1 MAEDPIGRAV
11 RNMLNVRMMENG
23 IAASADGLLY
33 DLFGEIAGLIGRVDP
48 AGAVAGARDR
58 RIAALVRQVRALV
71 GPAYQQLLGELQQSL
86 QAAGLQ
92 QSAWAAGTLDVALG
106 AAGAQIQIAAGPISP
121 EMLRAIVEHDPFR
134 GATLNEWAARQADTT
149 VFQVRRQVQLGLLQ
163 GETVAELIDRVR
175 GQETG
180 FFARDPATGAL
191 VARGTEGA
199 EVVPRYTGG
208 VLQTSTRQA
217 EALVRTAV
225 NQVVTKAHFETYAA
239 NSDITSQYEYV
250 ATLDS
255 RTTFICMSLDGR
267 TWAYDDP
274 AGKQPPQHWNALAAG
289 TMIRSSTG
297 DIPIED
303 VRAGMKV
310 WTHAGRWRRV
320 YDVMDKTAENGLRE
334 LCTSSGRRLLI
345 TDEHPVLTLG
355 RGWLRADEIRIG
367 DEVVE
372 YTKESRDVPSCVA
385 SEVTQDAVLDAH
397 YRPSHCDEV
406 HVTSGVPFASGG
418 MPATIDFEE
427 NTVVHEGKVGDVRP
441 DGILKREGNARLA
454 EGANESTLMASRVT
468 TKMLSMASCG
478 FPTRYRV
485 VHRVVGQH
493 TLPVDLCEPFGRS
506 GLLRAPVVSPLR
518 PFHLRLCQPG
528 GSFSATHLDAMSP
541 AGAVEARPSDPEI
554 LLDSSDTFSS
564 APMALIDKR
573 RNGVPV
579 HKVDHASEPGS
590 WVASTIISN
599 IALPGRMDQVYNLA
613 VEGDETFTA
622 DGIIVHNCRSTIVP
636 IVDWKGLG
644 IEPPPESTRASAGGQ
659 VKSSVT
665 YGDWL
670 RRQSAAKQDEILGPT
685 RARLFRDGK
694 LSMRDL
700 VTSENRIAL
709 ISDLPGGEKALAA
722 VRSGS

>member
-274 AGKQPPQHWNALAAG
+274 AGKQPPQHWN
-289 TMIRSSTG
+289 
-297 DIPIED
+297 
-303 VRAGMKV
+303 
-310 WTHAGRWRRV
+310 
-320 YDVMDKTAENGLRE
+320 
-334 LCTSSGRRLLI
+334 
-345 TDEHPVLTLG
+345 
-355 RGWLRADEIRIG
+355 
-367 DEVVE
+367 
-372 YTKESRDVPSCVA
+372 
-385 SEVTQDAVLDAH
+385 
-397 YRPSHCDEV
+397 
-406 HVTSGVPFASGG
+406 
-418 MPATIDFEE
+418 
-427 NTVVHEGKVGDVRP
+427 
-441 DGILKREGNARLA
+441 
-454 EGANESTLMASRVT
+454 
-468 TKMLSMASCG
+468 
-478 FPTRYRV
+478 
-485 VHRVVGQH
+485 
-493 TLPVDLCEPFGRS
+493 
-506 GLLRAPVVSPLR
+506 
-518 PFHLRLCQPG
+518 
-528 GSFSATHLDAMSP
+528 
-541 AGAVEARPSDPEI
+541 
-554 LLDSSDTFSS
+554 
-564 APMALIDKR
+564 
-573 RNGVPV
+573 
-579 HKVDHASEPGS
+579 
-590 WVASTIISN
+590 
-599 IALPGRMDQVYNLA
+599 
-613 VEGDETFTA
+613 
-622 DGIIVHNCRSTIVP
+622 CRSTIVP